1 MEYSWQWF
9 VVPMKN
15 SEDKHIPWWS
25 IETGESEIDNL
36 VSVVKSEYLNEGSV
50 TEEFEHRLAE
60 FLEGSKV
67 VTSTSGTAA
76 LFIALKA
83 LGVGAGDKVLVP
95 NMTFIAT
102 ATAVEMAG
110 AKVVLVDVDEDTM
123 TISQEDLIR
132 KIDDKVKA
140 VIPVHV
146 SGRSAW
152 NSVLHELNQ
161 RDRIIV
167 IEDAAEALGSRD
179 PLTGKLLGTMGSAG
193 IFSFSPNKLITT
205 GQGGA
210 LTSRSSDILQRA
222 RALKDQGR
230 VSRGTGGADRH
241 DLIGYNFKLTNLQSA
256 VGLAQLERA
265 KSRVEHLKKVFSY
278 YQNNIDQCDHV
289 RLMPFNVS
297 KGEFPLWPE
306 LNTIHKESIK
316 LELNSKNIGF
326 RDVWHPLNTQKPFLN
341 SDSFPVSAK
350 LSKETLWLPSA
361 FKLTEDDL
369 NRISSCIRCATCH

>member
-1 MEYSWQWF
+1 MS
-9 VVPMKN
+9 VN
-15 SEDKHIPWWS
+15 AAKHVPWWS
-25 IETGESEIDNL
+25 VEAGNSEIDNL
-36 VSVVKSEYLNEGSV
+36 VDVVRSEYLNEGDV
-50 TEEFEHRLAE
+50 TEKFEHNLE
-60 FLEGSKV
+60 NFLDGSKV
-67 VTSTSGTAA
+67 VTSTSGTTA
-76 LFIALKA
+76 LFMALKA
-83 LGVGAGDKVLVP
+83 IGVGSGDKVLVP

-102 ATAVEMAG
+102 ATAVDMTG
-110 AKVVLVDVDEDTM
+110 AKVVLVDVDEQTM
-123 TISQEDLIR
+123 TINQDDLIR

-161 RDRIIV
+161 QDGIKV

-210 LTSRSSDILQRA
+210 LTSRSGDILERA

-230 VSRGTGGADRH
+230 VSRGTGGADKH

-265 KSRVEHLKKVFSY
+265 KSRIDHLKKVYSH
-278 YQNNIDQCDHV
+278 YQNNIEQCDHV
-289 RLMPFNVS
+289 RLMPFNYG

-306 LNTIHKESIK
+306 LNSIHKESIK

-326 RDVWHPLNTQKPFLN
+326 RDVWYPLNTQKPFLN
-341 SDSFPVSAK
+341 SDLFPISAK
-350 LSKETLWLPSA
+350 LSRETLWLPSS

-369 NRISSCIRCATCH
+369 NRISSSIRCATCH